1 MKLCIDCRWF
11 REGFVS
17 AEQSGQCGH
26 RSALTSRPPSPVTG
40 KPQDP
45 HRELCRFHRNQS
57 WGNDPC
63 GPAGKYWEAAE
74 PRGFDAAD

>member
-40 KPQDP
+40 KPQIPIANFADFAGTRVGATIP
-45 HRELCRFHRNQS
+45 VAPPGNTGSGRATGFRCR
-57 WGNDPC
+57 
-63 GPAGKYWEAAE
+63 
-74 PRGFDAAD
+74 